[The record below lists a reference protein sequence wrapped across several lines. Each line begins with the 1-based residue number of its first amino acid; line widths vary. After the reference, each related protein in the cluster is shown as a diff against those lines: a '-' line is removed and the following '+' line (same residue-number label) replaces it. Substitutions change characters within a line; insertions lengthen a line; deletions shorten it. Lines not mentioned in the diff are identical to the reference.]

1 MCFFEKKK
9 AHVKHFLRMMKV
21 ISFFL
26 FLMVF
31 SLNAMNSTSQN
42 VRVTLAE
49 KDVQLEKVLDEI
61 ENQTNYLFVYDSKVD
76 IGQKVSVNVH
86 QVSLL
91 TVLEQLFAG
100 TNVSHSLEGSNI
112 ILTTGSNRMVAQS
125 DRRVKGRV
133 KDTDGLPLPGVSV
146 TVSGKTIGTL
156 TDPEG
161 SFSLVVPEDSEKLVF
176 SFIGMKTR
184 ELPLD
189 GRTSYEVVL
198 EEETVVVG
206 DVVVTALGIR
216 KEERALT
223 YHVQEL
229 QANEVFKVGDANFM
243 NSLAGKIAGV
253 TINTSSSGIGGGS
266 RVVMRGT
273 KSISGNNNALYVI
286 DGIPMPSLS
295 GGQPEDLFTGM
306 GQSGDGVS
314 NINPE
319 DIESMSILNG
329 PAAATLYGSE
339 AANGVILITTRK
351 GEAGKLSVNITNNT
365 SFFTP
370 FVMPEFQNSYGSE
383 AGSYYSWGE
392 RLSSP
397 VSYDPK
403 DFFQTGYNVTN
414 SISVSTGTDR
424 NQTYVSASVLNA
436 GGLIPNNDLDRYNI
450 GFRNSA
456 SFLDDRLN
464 LDLGMMYMSVKEKN
478 MLAQGQY
485 FNPLIPVY
493 LFPRTDYI
501 AKYKTYERYDVERNF
516 KTQYWPYG
524 NMGVGM
530 QNPYWI
536 INRDIFE
543 NQKNRFMI
551 SGGLKYEINNWMN
564 VTGRVK
570 LDLNKTDNQS
580 KYAASTDGIF
590 ADKYGAFYQSYDQ
603 TRQLYAD
610 IMLNINKYVGDFSLT
625 AVAGASVSDLQ
636 YNYSYV
642 GGDLLSVAN
651 LFSLRNLNMVQA
663 ETDQINYHD
672 QLQGVF
678 GTFQAGYKSKI
689 YLDLT
694 ARNDWVSTLVYTKTG
709 SIFYPSVG
717 LSAILT
723 DLLPLQSNVLSFLK
737 TRVSYSEVGNAP
749 QRFITRPTYPLVNG
763 YPQTTTFMFNDDLE
777 PERTKSWELGFNSM
791 FWNKKVKLDVT
802 LYKSSTFNQLFNPTL
817 SSSSGYSSFYVN
829 AGEIQNKGIELT
841 LSLDQPLG
849 PVRWNASL
857 VYSLN
862 RNKIKQLLPRYV
874 TPGGEEIS
882 LTEMNMGGTP
892 SYRMML
898 KEGESMG
905 DFYVNTLHT
914 DEHGYIVVD
923 QSSQTV
929 SADANHFVYGGNVN
943 PLYHV
948 GFRNDFEWKRFNLG
962 FMVNA
967 RVGGRV
973 VSVTQA
979 LMDAFGVS
987 KASAEAR
994 DNGGALVN
1002 GQRVPAREYYQTIGG
1017 GTSGVGGMY
1026 VFSATNVRLSELT
1039 FGYDIPVSRLIPAIK
1054 GMNVSLLGR
1063 NLFMFYHKAPFD
1075 PELTAST
1082 GTYYQGIDYFMSP
1095 SLRNLGFSVKVQF

>member
-1 MCFFEKKK
+1 
-9 AHVKHFLRMMKV
+9 MKI

-26 FLMVF
+26 FFMVF
-31 SLNAMNSTSQN
+31 SLNAMNLSSQN
-42 VRVTLAE
+42 VRVTLIE
-49 KDVQLEKVLDEI
+49 NDVQLEKVLDEI
-61 ENQTNYLFVYDSKVD
+61 ENQTNYLFVYDSKID
-76 IGQKVSVNVH
+76 IGQKVSVNAN
-86 QVSLL
+86 QMALQE
-91 TVLEQLFAG
+91 VLDQLFAG
-100 TNVSHSLEGSNI
+100 KHVSYSLEGSNI
-112 ILTTGSNRMVAQS
+112 ILTTTNNMHAGQS
-125 DRRVKGRV
+125 DTRVSGTV
-133 KDTDGLPLPGVSV
+133 KDINGLPLPGVSV
-146 TVSGKTIGTL
+146 TVRGKTIGTL
-156 TDPEG
+156 TDTDG
-161 SFSLVVPEDSEKLVF
+161 KFTLVVPDDSKNLVF
-176 SFIGMKTR
+176 SFIGMKTQ
-184 ELPLD
+184 EMALD
-189 GRTSYEVVL
+189 GRSTYNVVL
-198 EEETVVVG
+198 EEETVIVA
-206 DVVVTALGIR
+206 DVVVTALGIK

-223 YHVQEL
+223 YNVQEL
-229 QANEVFKVGDANFM
+229 KANEIFQVGDANFV
-243 NSLAGKIAGV
+243 NSLAGKVAGV
-253 TINTSSSGIGGGS
+253 TINSSSSGVGGGS

-273 KSISGNNNALYVI
+273 KSISGNNNALYVV

-295 GGQPEDLFTGM
+295 SGQPEDLFTGM
-306 GQSGDGVS
+306 GQSGDGIS

-339 AANGVILITTRK
+339 AANGVVLITTKK
-351 GEAGKLSVNITNNT
+351 GEANKLSVNISNNT
-365 SFFTP
+365 SFFSP
-370 FVMPEFQNSYGSE
+370 FVMPEFQNTYGSE
-383 AGSYYSWGE
+383 TGSYYSWGE
-392 RLSSP
+392 KLSSP

-414 SISVSTGTDR
+414 SISVSAGTDK

-436 GGLIPNNDLDRYNI
+436 AGLVPNNDLDRYNI
-450 GFRNSA
+450 GFRNST
-456 SFLDDRLN
+456 SFLNDRLN
-464 LDLGMMYMSVKEKN
+464 VDLGMMYMSVKEKN

-485 FNPLIPVY
+485 FNPLIPIY

-501 AKYKTYERYDVERNF
+501 EKYKTYERYNVERNF

-524 NMGVGM
+524 NMGIGM

-543 NQKNRFMI
+543 NHKDRFMI
-551 SGGLKYEINNWMN
+551 SGGLKFDLTEWMN
-564 VTGRVK
+564 ITGRVK
-570 LDLNKTDNQS
+570 LDLNKSDIQS
-580 KYAASTDGIF
+580 KYSASTDGIF
-590 ADKYGAFYQSYDQ
+590 ADKYGAFYQGYDQ

-610 IMLNINKYVGDFSLT
+610 IMLNISKYIGDFSLT
-625 AVAGASVSDLQ
+625 AVAGASISDLK
-636 YNYSYV
+636 YDYSYM

-651 LFSLRNLNMVQA
+651 LFSLRNLNMTQA

-678 GTFQAGYKSKI
+678 GTFQAGYKSMI

-717 LSAILT
+717 LSVILT
-723 DLLPLQSNVLSFLK
+723 DLLSVQSNMLSFLK
-737 TRVSYSEVGNAP
+737 ARVSYSEVGNAP

-763 YPQTTTFMFNDDLE
+763 YPRTTTFMFNDDLE
-777 PERTKSWELGFNSM
+777 PERTKSWELGLNSM
-791 FWNKKVKLDVT
+791 LWNKKVKLDVT

-829 AGEIQNKGIELT
+829 AGEIENKGIEVT
-841 LSLDQPLG
+841 LGLDQHIG
-849 PVRWNASL
+849 PVQWNSSL

-862 RNKIKQLLPRYV
+862 RNKIKQLLPSYT
-874 TPGGEEIS
+874 TPDGEEIS

-898 KEGESMG
+898 VEGESMG
-905 DFYVNTLHT
+905 DFYVNTLNT

-929 SADANHFVYGGNVN
+929 SVNTNHFVHGGNVN
-943 PLYHV
+943 PLYNL

-1002 GQRVPAREYYQTIGG
+1002 GQRIPAKEYYQTIGG
-1017 GTSGVGGMY
+1017 GTSGVGSMY
-1026 VFSATNVRLSELT
+1026 VFSATNVRLSELAI
-1039 FGYDIPVSRLIPAIK
+1039 GYDVPLSKVIPAVK
-1054 GMNVSLLGR
+1054 GMNVSFVGR
-1063 NLFMFYHKAPFD
+1063 NLFMFYNKAPFD

-1095 SLRNLGFSVKVQF
+1095 ALRNIGFAVKVQF